1 MNQETQ
7 DYINH
12 LGEAFV
18 DRYQIQIPVTAS
30 ALETIV
36 QRLGGTIEEM
46 NNFDPVLEPTVCKTG
61 ENSFVL
67 RIESGLPARQKRS
80 ALARELGHLILHM
93 GYLISANT
101 WSQQDI
107 AYFRYFG
114 RPEQEYQANA
124 FAEAIFMPQHQYMR
138 LVQRLSENNHIDPRL
153 LAEEFDVTTAMAVQ
167 RGKTLGILQ

>member
-7 DYINH
+7 DYINR

-46 NNFDPVLEPTVCKTG
+46 NNFDSVLEPTVRKTG
-61 ENSFVL
+61 ENSFAL
-67 RIESGLPARQKRS
+67 RIESGLPARQKRF

-93 GYLISANT
+93 GYLISTNT
-101 WSQQDI
+101 WSQQDMSC
-107 AYFRYFG
+107 FRRFD

-124 FAEAIFMPQHQYMR
+124 FAEAIFMPQHQYM
-138 LVQRLSENNHIDPRL
+138 LITQLLSENHHIDPRL
-153 LAEEFDVTTAMAVQ
+153 LAEEFDVPTAMAVQ